1 MHLQEFD
8 RLVQVMKRLRKECP
22 WDREQTPESLRQYI
36 LEEAYETIEAIDAQD
51 WKELKKEL
59 GDLLLQVVFQ
69 AEIAEEEGRFT
80 LPEVIEHINN
90 KLIQRHPHVFG
101 DVKVKDAQEVKN
113 NWEQIKVKSEQRK
126 SILQGVPRNF
136 SALLRAQRIQDKAS
150 QVGFDWENPGQV
162 LEKIREEVEELQQSS
177 APEAIE
183 EEIGDLLF
191 SLVNLSRFY
200 KVSAEDA
207 LRKTTNKFIS
217 RFEYIEQK
225 LEERQQDIHQVTL
238 QEMDRLWEEA
248 KALQRDAAGA
258 SQALFAAP
266 GGSLEEKMEQFS
278 AEIANYLDLPRFWPF
293 LAGFF
298 KDAFAA
304 GDFAAITPRFDI
316 RPYQLDYLEG
326 FAGKDIHSLVS
337 EEHSPLIEKMETQRQ
352 VVNRAD
358 LPAESDLCKIMESR
372 GIGLA
377 LPVSKQKELLAIIL
391 LGGAAQ
397 TLSPSRRQLHSLKL
411 VSSQVAIALDNI
423 RSIENMVQSR
433 KMAGLGM
440 LASQL
445 AHDFRSFIAL
455 AKSLNKENERF
466 AKHAGYMEKMVQDLL
481 NYARPQDLKLAGVN
495 INDLLD
501 MSLELLHAPAEVH
514 IEKHYAPQLPKLNL
528 DITQMRRAFLNLLQN
543 SLRALRTQPNGRI
556 KITTKELRPLSRF
569 RRNPWVYI
577 EILDEGIGI
586 PEEYL
591 ERIFDPFFTTHKNEG
606 GNGLGL
612 AIVKQTITRHSGF
625 IDVASKPGKGTV
637 FNIRLPLQMG

>member
-36 LEEAYETIEAIDAQD
+36 LEEAYETVEAIDTQD
-51 WKELKKEL
+51 WQELKKEL
-59 GDLLLQVVFQ
+59 GDLLLQIVFQ

-80 LPEVIEHINN
+80 LAEVIEQLNN

-101 DVKVKDAQEVKN
+101 EVKVKDAQEVKN
-113 NWEQIKVKSEQRK
+113 NWEQIKLKSEQRQ

-150 QVGFDWENPGQV
+150 QVGFDWENPAQV
-162 LEKIREEVEELQQSS
+162 LEKIREEVQELQQSS
-177 APEAIE
+177 SPEAIE

-225 LEERQQDIHQVTL
+225 LAERHQPLQQASL
-238 QEMDRLWEEA
+238 KEMDQLWEEA
-248 KALQRDAAGA
+248 KRLHRDQ
-258 SQALFAAP
+258 SEAP
-266 GGSLEEKMEQFS
+266 QSLSPVPGRSLEEKLEHFS

-298 KDAFAA
+298 KETFAVS
-304 GDFAAITPRFDI
+304 DFAVITSRFDI
-316 RPYQLDYLEG
+316 RPYQVDYLEG
-326 FAGKDIHSLVS
+326 FTGKDIHSLITG
-337 EEHSPLIEKMETQRQ
+337 ENSPLMEKMEIERQ
-352 VVNRAD
+352 MVSRVE
-358 LPAESDLCKIMESR
+358 LPTSSDLFKIMEQQ
-372 GIGLA
+372 GIEMA
-377 LPVSKQKELLAIIL
+377 IPVTKQQELLAVIL
-391 LGGAAQ
+391 LGGADQ
-397 TLSPSRRQLHSLKL
+397 TLSPSRRQRHSLKL

-423 RSIENMVQSR
+423 RSIQNMVQSQ

-440 LASQL
+440 FASQL

-455 AKSLNKENERF
+455 AKTLNKENERF
-466 AKHAGYMEKMVQDLL
+466 ARHAGYMEKMVQDLL
-481 NYARPQDLKLAGVN
+481 NYARPQELKFAEVN
-495 INDLLD
+495 INDLID
-501 MSLELLHAPAEVH
+501 MSLDLLHPPAEVH
-514 IEKHYAPQLPKLNL
+514 IEKHYAPDLPKLSL

-543 SLRALRTQPNGRI
+543 SLRALRTRPNGRI
-556 KITTKELRPLSRF
+556 KITTRELRPLSRF

-637 FNIRLPLQMG
+637 FNIRLPLQVG

>member
-1 MHLQEFD
+1 MQEFE

-59 GDLLLQVVFQ
+59 GDLLLQIVFQ
-69 AEIAEEEGRFT
+69 AEIADEEGRFT

-162 LEKIREEVEELQQSS
+162 LEKIREELEELQQSS

-183 EEIGDLLF
+183 EEIGDVLF
-191 SLVNLSRFY
+191 SLVNLCRFY

-225 LEERQQDIHQVTL
+225 LAERRQDPHQATL
-238 QEMDRLWEEA
+238 KEMDQLWEEA
-248 KALQRDAAGA
+248 KALHRAPADAPKP
-258 SQALFAAP
+258 FPP
-266 GGSLEEKMEQFS
+266 GDSLEEKMEQFS

-298 KDAFAA
+298 KDSFAV
-304 GDFAAITPRFDI
+304 GNFAVITSRFDI
-316 RPYQLDYLEG
+316 RPYQVDYLEG
-326 FAGKDIHSLVS
+326 FADKDIRSLVA
-337 EEHSPLIEKMETQRQ
+337 EENSPLFERMETERQ
-352 VVNRAD
+352 IVSRAG
-358 LPAESDLCKIMESR
+358 LPADSDLFKIVERR
-372 GIGLA
+372 GIDVA
-377 LPVSKQKELLAIIL
+377 IPVAKQKELLAVIL

-423 RSIENMVQSR
+423 RSIQNMVQSQ

-514 IEKHYAPQLPKLNL
+514 IEKHYAPHLPKLKL
-528 DITQMRRAFLNLLQN
+528 DITQMRRALLNLLQN
-543 SLRALRTQPNGRI
+543 SVRALRTHPNGRI
-556 KITTKELRPLSRF
+556 KITTKELRPLSRS

-637 FNIRLPLQMG
+637 FNIRLPHQTV

>member
-1 MHLQEFD
+1 M
-8 RLVQVMKRLRKECP
+8 
-22 WDREQTPESLRQYI
+22 
-36 LEEAYETIEAIDAQD
+36 
-51 WKELKKEL
+51 
-59 GDLLLQVVFQ
+59 
-69 AEIAEEEGRFT
+69 
-80 LPEVIEHINN
+80 IEHINN

-101 DVKVKDAQEVKN
+101 DVKVKDAREVKN

-162 LEKIREEVEELQQSS
+162 LEKIGEEVDELQQSS

-191 SLVNLSRFY
+191 SLVNLCRFY

-217 RFEYIEQK
+217 RFEYIERK
-225 LEERQQDIHQVTL
+225 LEERNQDIHQATL
-238 QEMDRLWEEA
+238 QEMDQLWEEA
-248 KALQRDAAGA
+248 KTLHRTPAEAPKPLAAG
-258 SQALFAAP
+258 P
-266 GGSLEEKMEQFS
+266 GNSLEEKMERFS
-278 AEIANYLDLPRFWPF
+278 AEIVNYLDLPRFWPF

-298 KDAFAA
+298 KEAFAA
-304 GDFAAITPRFDI
+304 GDFAALISRFDI
-316 RPYQLDYLEG
+316 RPYQVDYLEG
-326 FAGKDIHSLVS
+326 FPGKDIRSLVAG
-337 EEHSPLIEKMETQRQ
+337 EHSPLIEKMENERRI
-352 VVNRAD
+352 VSRAD
-358 LPAESDLCKIMESR
+358 LPADSVLRKMMEPLGIDLAI
-372 GIGLA
+372 
-377 LPVSKQKELLAIIL
+377 PVAKQKELLAIIL

-397 TLSPSRRQLHSLKL
+397 TVPPSRRRLHSLKL

-423 RSIENMVQSR
+423 RSIQNMVQSQ

-455 AKSLNKENERF
+455 AKTLNKGNERF

-481 NYARPQDLKLAGVN
+481 NYARPQELKLAAVN

-514 IEKHYAPQLPKLNL
+514 IEKHYAPELPKLNL
-528 DITQMRRAFLNLLQN
+528 DVTQMRRALLNLLQN
-543 SLRALRTQPNGRI
+543 SVRALRTHPNGRI

-612 AIVKQTITRHSGF
+612 AIVKQTVTRHSGF